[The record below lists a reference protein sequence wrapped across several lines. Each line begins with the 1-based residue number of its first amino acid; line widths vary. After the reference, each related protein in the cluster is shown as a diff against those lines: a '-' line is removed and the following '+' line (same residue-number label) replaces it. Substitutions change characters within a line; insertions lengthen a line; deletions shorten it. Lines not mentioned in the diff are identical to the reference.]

1 MPGPSCLDSI
11 VTIPPSGSNT
21 PLQVTWAAD
30 PVLCPDFF
38 NQCVTQW
45 NGGPT
50 TGHIVLQG
58 TGGPGA
64 SADFPVS
71 GATESYTFSF
81 ETGAQSL
88 TDGSF
93 ILTLHDI
100 PPGPDCATTTSFGS
114 YTINAAALTPQQQ
127 VTAGVT
133 AAGGQVVDS
142 FYSHIT
148 EIVIIVF
155 VIMFMNWAL
164 SRILGWVNDKLRGF
178 I

>member
-58 TGGPGA
+58 SGGPGA

-81 ETGAQSL
+81 DTGAQTL
-88 TDGSF
+88 TNGDF
-93 ILTLHDI
+93 TVTLPDI
-100 PPGPDCATTTSFGS
+100 PPGPYCATTTAFGS

-127 VTAGVT
+127 VTAGLT
-133 AAGGQVVDS
+133 ASGSAVADS
-142 FYSHIT
+142 FYTHLP

-155 VIMFMNWAL
+155 TIMIVNWAL
-164 SRILGWVNDKLRGF
+164 NKILSWLNSKLFGKL
-178 I
+178 

>member
-1 MPGPSCLDSI
+1 MPGPSCSDSI

-21 PLQVTWAAD
+21 PLQITWAAD

-58 TGGPGA
+58 SGGPGA

-81 ETGAQSL
+81 DTGAQTL
-88 TDGSF
+88 TSGDF
-93 ILTLHDI
+93 IVTLPDI
-100 PPGPDCATTTSFGS
+100 PPGTNCATSTAFGS
-114 YTINAAALTPQQQ
+114 YTINAAALTLEQQSQ
-127 VTAGVT
+127 TALLSSGEVVVKNFFGSIVVIVGIVAVILVVMV
-133 AAGGQVVDS
+133 AARAMARLKEDI
-142 FYSHIT
+142 F
-148 EIVIIVF
+148 E
-155 VIMFMNWAL
+155 
-164 SRILGWVNDKLRGF
+164 
-178 I
+178 